1 MLLQLLDLDVLL
13 LDFRGQLFSVKISSL
28 RLAKVLRLVDLRPA
42 ALGPRLEQM
51 DGTAVRSYNIEL
63 VRKERNSVYLL
74 LIMVEASNALAIAGS
89 SSIIRSCL
97 EATLSLRSRIF
108 S

>member
-1 MLLQLLDLDVLL
+1 MLQLLDLDVLL
-13 LDFRGQLFSVKISSL
+13 LDFRGQLLTVEISGL
-28 RLAKVLRLVDLRPA
+28 LLAQVLGLVDLRPA
-42 ALGPRLEQM
+42 ALGARLEQV
-51 DGTAVRSYNIEL
+51 DGTPVRSYNIEL
-63 VRKERNSVYLL
+63 VRKESNSVYLL

-89 SSIIRSCL
+89 SSIIKSCF

>member
-13 LDFRGQLFSVKISSL
+13 LDFRGQLFSFKISSL
-28 RLAKVLRLVDLRPA
+28 RLAKVLGLVDLRPA
-42 ALGPRLEQM
+42 ALGPRLEQV
-51 DGTAVRSYNIEL
+51 DGSPVRSYNIEL
-63 VRKERNSVYLL
+63 VKKERNSVYLL
-74 LIMVEASNALAIAGS
+74 LIMVDASNALAIAGS
-89 SSIIRSCL
+89 SSIIRSCF